1 MTLILLSY
9 VILYDVKTKALSF
22 IMVIAAFWAI
32 THILQPY
39 DDLDFKYFNQILEA
53 SNFFFIALI
62 FFSLYSRD
70 NSYSYLQSVSDIIV
84 ISLNVF
90 FAVLMLVVLCVI
102 FKNRIKRMARWVKLK
117 YNKFQS
123 KKIKNKKQDS
133 CWKKLKLLFWKEKE
147 KDEILDDSKVFDI
160 MIEES
165 QERDRQPTGDSD
177 GNVEK
182 NDKSLIIHTTNYNT
196 S

>member
-1 MTLILLSY
+1 
-9 VILYDVKTKALSF
+9 
-22 IMVIAAFWAI
+22 
-32 THILQPY
+32 
-39 DDLDFKYFNQILEA
+39 
-53 SNFFFIALI
+53 
-62 FFSLYSRD
+62 
-70 NSYSYLQSVSDIIV
+70 
-84 ISLNVF
+84 
-90 FAVLMLVVLCVI
+90 
-102 FKNRIKRMARWVKLK
+102 MARWVKLK

-182 NDKSLIIHTTNYNT
+182 NDKSLIIHTMTNFNT